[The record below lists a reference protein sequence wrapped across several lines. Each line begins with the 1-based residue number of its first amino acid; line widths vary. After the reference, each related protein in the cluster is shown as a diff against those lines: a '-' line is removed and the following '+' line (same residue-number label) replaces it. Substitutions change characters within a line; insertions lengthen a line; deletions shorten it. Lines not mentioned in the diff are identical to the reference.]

1 MVYHHRLLSRFLT
14 VGQGMA
20 TVLVV
25 LRTLARALLGRSTRP
40 PSRDTATSHVFEA
53 DLRRRVSVLEEEI
66 RELKHSEITRAAEHS
81 AMVDQL
87 DRLYKR
93 VSARI
98 ARSAPSDTPEESP
111 LALRNR
117 LRGR

>member
-1 MVYHHRLLSRFLT
+1 MMPMLL
-14 VGQGMA
+14 A
-20 TVLVV
+20 V
-25 LRTLARALLGRSTRP
+25 LRTLARALLGRSPQTP
-40 PSRDTATSHVFEA
+40 GRDTTTSHVFEA
-53 DLRRRVSVLEEEI
+53 DLRRRVSVLEEEL
-66 RELKHSEITRAAEHS
+66 RELKHSEVTRSAEHS

-93 VSARI
+93 ISARI
-98 ARSAPSDTPEESP
+98 SRSPNQESAQEESP